1 MKLGFREL
9 FVFVLLLGFLGGAY
23 FLGFKRLQAQRAYYT
38 ADIAKKQHTLGALAQ
53 SSATL
58 TQLEAELTSLQ
69 DSVRVFEKKLPRE
82 KEVDQILAEVWK
94 LAEQNALRATSVKP
108 LKTDKAGA
116 ANEQPI
122 EITFDGAFPGFEK
135 FLTEL
140 EASDR
145 IIRVTQLEMRKIT
158 DNTKAMQTK
167 LVLNIY
173 FEADKSGV
181 STTETLTNAN

>member
-23 FLGFKRLQAQRAYYT
+23 FLGFKRLQAQRAYYA
-38 ADIAKKQHTLGALAQ
+38 ADIEKKQQTLRALTESA
-53 SSATL
+53 ATL
-58 TQLEAELTSLQ
+58 TQLEEELAALQ
-69 DSVRVFEKKLPRE
+69 ESVKVFERKLPRE
-82 KEVDQILAEVWK
+82 KEVDQILTDVWQ

-108 LKTDKAGA
+108 LKTDKAGV

-122 EITFDGAFPGFEK
+122 ELAFDGEFYGFSR
-135 FLTEL
+135 FLQAL

-145 IIRVTQLEMRKIT
+145 IIRITQLELRKIT
-158 DNTKAMQTK
+158 DSGKPMQAK

-173 FEADKSGV
+173 FEADKSK
-181 STTETLTNAN
+181 SLAQTN